1 MSDHLDHEEIASGKI
16 DPRVD
21 IADLYVF
28 PSPDKPGRTAL
39 VMTVN
44 PLAPAVGADF
54 ATDAVYEIL
63 IDTDA
68 DARPDISYRTTFETV
83 DGSQRATVRRA
94 TGDDARSR
102 GVTGTIV
109 IEGAAV
115 CLDGSVQVADA
126 GDTRRF
132 FAGLRGDPFFFD
144 LHGYLDD
151 FAFTGDDLFADKN
164 VCAIALEVP
173 AEELGSGPIGVWCR
187 ILVRSHGKLIQ
198 IDRMGRP
205 LVNVA
210 LTKGI
215 EKDRFNQSDPDQ
227 DVALFAETFARGLRR
242 LGDHAVDQTNTV
254 ARSLLPDILPF
265 DPKTAV
271 GYPNGRMLSDDIIDH
286 QLALFTAGRITSD
299 LVAAHSDTSD
309 RFPYLADPHQPA

>member
-1 MSDHLDHEEIASGKI
+1 MSDHLDHDESASGKI

-21 IADLYVF
+21 IADLYIF
-28 PSPDKPGRTAL
+28 PSPDAPGRTVL
-39 VMTVN
+39 IMTVN

-63 IDTDA
+63 IDTDG
-68 DARPDISYRTTFETV
+68 DARPDIAYRITFETV

-102 GVTGTIV
+102 GVTGDV
-109 IEGAAV
+109 IIDAAAV
-115 CLDGSVQVADA
+115 SLDGSVRVADI
-126 GDTRRF
+126 GNTRRF

-144 LHGYLDD
+144 LHGYLDG

-164 VCAIALEVP
+164 VCAIALEAP
-173 AEELGSGPIGVWCR
+173 AEELGGGPIGVWCR

-210 LTKGI
+210 LTKGV

-227 DVALFAETFARGLRR
+227 DVALFVETFTRGLRR
-242 LGDHAVDQTNTV
+242 LGDHAVDQANAV

-265 DPKTAV
+265 DPETAV
-271 GYPNGRMLSDDIIDH
+271 GYPNGRVLADDIIDH

-299 LVAAHSDTSD
+299 LVAAHRDTSD
-309 RFPYLADPHQPA
+309 RFPYLGEPHQPA